1 MAKIRTEETPMTR
14 IDGRANDQMRPVTV
28 TPDYISHAE
37 GSALIEFGKTRVL
50 CVATIEDGVPPW
62 LTGRGQGW
70 ITAEYAMLPRAG
82 TQRSRR
88 ESVAG
93 KIGGRTHEIQR
104 LIGRSLRAAVDLR
117 ALGEHTITLDCD
129 VIQADGGTRTAAIT
143 GAWIALQRA
152 TKRLTARKTLRTDPV
167 RVGVAAISVGIVKG
181 NALLDLAYDEDS
193 KAEVDSNVVMT
204 SKGDF
209 IEVQGTAEGKPFTRT
224 QLDELLGLAEGG
236 IRVLLDIQRKY
247 VEL

>member
-1 MAKIRTEETPMTR
+1 MTR
-14 IDGRANDQMRPVTV
+14 IDGRANDEMRPVTV

-70 ITAEYAMLPRAG
+70 ITSEYAMLPRAG
-82 TQRSRR
+82 AQRSRR

-152 TKRLTARKTLRTDPV
+152 TKRLKDRHTLRVDPV
-167 RVGVAAISVGIVKG
+167 HLAVAAVSVGIVKG
-181 NALLDLAYDEDS
+181 APMLDLAYEEDS
-193 KAEVDSNVVMT
+193 KAEVDANVVMT
-204 SKGDF
+204 SKGEF
-209 IEVQGTAEGKPFTRT
+209 IEVQGTAEGKPFTRA
-224 QLDELLGLAEGG
+224 QLDELLGLADGG
-236 IRVLLDIQRKY
+236 IRKLLQIQQQY
-247 VEL
+247 AEL

>member
-1 MAKIRTEETPMTR
+1 MAR
-14 IDGRANDQMRPVTV
+14 IDGRANDEMRPVTV

-70 ITAEYAMLPRAG
+70 ITSEYAMLPRAG
-82 TQRSRR
+82 DATVAPRVGRGQDRR
-88 ESVAG
+88 AHARDSAADWALAAGGGGLARARRTHHHPRLRRDSGGWWHPHRRDYRRVDCAATGDEAAQGTRHVAG
-93 KIGGRTHEIQR
+93 GSDPSGCRGDQR
-104 LIGRSLRAAVDLR
+104 WHRQG
-117 ALGEHTITLDCD
+117 H
-129 VIQADGGTRTAAIT
+129 
-143 GAWIALQRA
+143 
-152 TKRLTARKTLRTDPV
+152 
-167 RVGVAAISVGIVKG
+167 
-181 NALLDLAYDEDS
+181 ALLDLAYDEDS
-193 KAEVDSNVVMT
+193 NAEVDANIVMT

-209 IEVQGTAEGKPFTRT
+209 IEVQGTAEGKPFTRA

-236 IRVLLDIQRKY
+236 IRELLEIQQKY

>member
-1 MAKIRTEETPMTR
+1 MTR
-14 IDGRANDQMRPVTV
+14 SDARANDEMRPVTV

-50 CVATIEDGVPPW
+50 CVATIEDSVPPW
-62 LTGRGQGW
+62 LEGRGQGW

-82 TQRSRR
+82 AQRSRR

-152 TKRLTARKTLRTDPV
+152 TKRLKERRKLRVDPV
-167 RVGVAAISVGIVKG
+167 RVGVAAVSVGIVKG

-193 KAEVDSNVVMT
+193 KAEVDSNVAMT
-204 SKGDF
+204 SKGEF
-209 IEVQGTAEGKPFTRT
+209 IEVQGTAEGKPFTRA
-224 QLDELLGLAEGG
+224 QLDELLALAEGG
-236 IRVLLDIQRKY
+236 IRQLLDIQTKY
-247 VEL
+247 AEL

>member
-1 MAKIRTEETPMTR
+1 MTR
-14 IDGRANDQMRPVTV
+14 IDGRANDEMRPVTV

-37 GSALIEFGKTRVL
+37 GSVLIEFGKTRVL
-50 CVATIEDGVPPW
+50 CVATIEEGVPPW
-62 LTGRGQGW
+62 LVGRNQGW

-152 TKRLTARKTLRTDPV
+152 TKRLKGRGTLRVDPV
-167 RVGVAAISVGIVKG
+167 RVGVAAVSVGIVKG
-181 NALLDLAYDEDS
+181 NLLLDLAYEEDS
-193 KAEVDSNVVMT
+193 KAEVDANVVMT
-204 SKGDF
+204 SKGEF
-209 IEVQGTAEGKPFTRT
+209 IEVQGTAEGKPFTRA

-236 IRVLLDIQRKY
+236 IRSLLDIQKKY
-247 VEL
+247 AEL

>member
-1 MAKIRTEETPMTR
+1 MTR
-14 IDGRANDQMRPVTV
+14 SDARANDEMRPVTV

-50 CVATIEDGVPPW
+50 CVATIEDSVPPW
-62 LTGRGQGW
+62 LEGRGQGW

-82 TQRSRR
+82 AQRSRR

-152 TKRLTARKTLRTDPV
+152 TKRLKERRKLRVDPV
-167 RVGVAAISVGIVKG
+167 RVGVATVSVGIVKG

-193 KAEVDSNVVMT
+193 KAEVDANVVMT
-204 SKGDF
+204 SAGEF
-209 IEVQGTAEGKPFTRT
+209 IEVQGTAEGKPFTRA
-224 QLDELLGLAEGG
+224 QLDELLALAEGG
-236 IRVLLDIQRKY
+236 IHQLLDIQTKY
-247 VEL
+247 AEL

>member
-1 MAKIRTEETPMTR
+1 MTR
-14 IDGRANDQMRPVTV
+14 IDGRANDEMRPVTV

-37 GSALIEFGKTRVL
+37 GSVMIEFGKTRVL
-50 CVATIEDGVPPW
+50 CVATIEEGVPPW
-62 LTGRGQGW
+62 LVGRNQGW

-152 TKRLTARKTLRTDPV
+152 TKRLKGRGTLRVDPV
-167 RVGVAAISVGIVKG
+167 RVGVAAVSVGIVKG
-181 NALLDLAYDEDS
+181 SLLLDLAYEEDS
-193 KAEVDSNVVMT
+193 KAEVDANVVMT
-204 SKGDF
+204 SKGEF
-209 IEVQGTAEGKPFTRT
+209 IEVQGTAEGKPFTRA

-236 IRVLLDIQRKY
+236 IRSLLDIQQKY
-247 VEL
+247 AEL

>member
-1 MAKIRTEETPMTR
+1 MTR
-14 IDGRANDQMRPVTV
+14 LDSRANDEMRPVTV

-50 CVATIEDGVPPW
+50 CVATIEDTVPPW

-82 TQRSRR
+82 AQRSRR

-104 LIGRSLRAAVDLR
+104 LIGRSLRAAVDLKS
-117 ALGEHTITLDCD
+117 LGEHTITLDCD
-129 VIQADGGTRTAAIT
+129 VIQADGGTRTASIT

-152 TKRLTARKTLRTDPV
+152 TKRLKERRKLRVDPV
-167 RVGVAAISVGIVKG
+167 RLGVAAISVGIVKG
-181 NALLDLAYDEDS
+181 AVLLDLAYEEDS
-193 KAEVDSNVVMT
+193 KAEVDANVVMT
-204 SKGDF
+204 SSGEF
-209 IEVQGTAEGKPFTRT
+209 IEVQGTAEGKPFTRA

-236 IRVLLDIQRKY
+236 IRQLLDLQQQY
-247 VEL
+247 AEV